1 MFPWRTFSISWLL
14 KEKSSIPSFRRLDL
28 FLYFWL
34 QGYRTCEFRFANK
47 WNKENTCRILQE
59 DSFLGS
65 KKIGQNLAYHQVIA
79 SYRIVTGKNSSNLL
93 NRNVQWIYLWITVDW
108 FVFISSS
115 NFKCGQKRNSL
126 RTIPCASPG
135 EKVYSI
141 FKLVFAMYCLFIL
154 YTAERCWEWAVWI
167 IFYSLL
173 AAYLQIRNH
182 DPHWVPC
189 GSRSCRKFGILK
201 TPIMITYIYE
211 HILRR

>member
-115 NFKCGQKRNSL
+115 NFKCGQKRNKKKLFKNNSL
-126 RTIPCASPG
+126 CLPWWESILHFQIGFRNVLS
-135 EKVYSI
+135 VYT
-141 FKLVFAMYCLFIL
+141 L
-154 YTAERCWEWAVWI
+154 Y
-167 IFYSLL
+167 
-173 AAYLQIRNH
+173 
-182 DPHWVPC
+182 
-189 GSRSCRKFGILK
+189 CRKVLRMSSLDNILLSSRCVPSNPEPWS
-201 TPIMITYIYE
+201 TLGTMRIPI
-211 HILRR
+211 L